1 MERHCITAIV
11 LALTCSPGSFAAEQN
26 APIESGQTS
35 LGEAEMNTI
44 IRTESQ
50 QPMDMNEP
58 MPIGMARKG
67 MKKGD
72 VKSHAMKKEA
82 VMDEKMMQEEMKH

>member
-1 MERHCITAIV
+1 MGKRLITEFI
-11 LALTCSPGSFAAEQN
+11 LALACALPSVAAEKN
-26 APIESGQTS
+26 APAGSGQAGP
-35 LGEAEMNTI
+35 GEVMMNNM

-72 VKSHAMKKEA
+72 VKAHAMKKGA
-82 VMDEKMMQEEMKH
+82 VMDEMMKHEEMEK

>member
-1 MERHCITAIV
+1 
-11 LALTCSPGSFAAEQN
+11 
-26 APIESGQTS
+26 
-35 LGEAEMNTI
+35 MNKI

-67 MKKGD
+67 MIKGD